1 MESFSGSAFSFFLF
15 NAFKKREDNLS
26 ISDRIALDLRDKMAY
41 KTNDGMAA
49 IRPSSVVIRASEIP
63 SERLLA
69 SPVPKR
75 VICLKVLIM
84 PVTVPSRPIS
94 GAVAAVT

>member
-1 MESFSGSAFSFFLF
+1 M
-15 NAFKKREDNLS
+15 REG
-26 ISDRIALDLRDKMAY
+26 IAATK
-41 KTNDGMAA
+41 
-49 IRPSSVVIRASEIP
+49 PSYVVISASEIT

-84 PVTVPSRPIS
+84 PVTVPSSPIR
-94 GAVAAVT
+94 GAVAAMTSIMGK